1 MALNELQNLAPIWF
15 YSIVQYQTFHCFISP
30 FLASHS
36 LSLFLPLS
44 APGAA
49 DREHQVLHASPTPPA
64 MWWKVMVGVSRHGKW
79 VSELVFR
86 RQRIKSVI
94 GAGCRHVLA
103 VQLLCCTLVTQNSLL
118 CSVLLDLFSS
128 ESFPNYVPPCAI
140 LPAGDTDEIR
150 GAPRPQAGYLDT
162 VCLQLPLD
170 TQLPSV
176 DITWCVTENK
186 VTATF
191 ADLPTDANTTRFT
204 PF

>member
-1 MALNELQNLAPIWF
+1 MSFKTWLRFDFTVLS
-15 YSIVQYQTFHCFISP
+15 SIRHSTVLSLLSWLPTLSLFF
-30 FLASHS
+30 S
-36 LSLFLPLS
+36 LSLLQVQQTENTKCSTHHLPHLRCGEKWWLVCRGTASES
-44 APGAA
+44 A
-49 DREHQVLHASPTPPA
+49 L
-64 MWWKVMVGVSRHGKW
+64 
-79 VSELVFR
+79 LVFR

-103 VQLLCCTLVTQNSLL
+103 VQLLRCTLVTQNSLL